1 VRASESNGCEVLSD
15 GQRVWINASTGEALA
30 RLSSFSATT
39 MIDVHRPITEQRVLG
54 SECLDCRHDLQ
65 GAAAWDHFVA
75 AAQRHFGVV
84 VGEKHRPRW
93 AKATATEAPGSIG
106 P

>member
-1 VRASESNGCEVLSD
+1 VKSSESNGNEILSD
-15 GQRVWINASTGEALA
+15 GRRVWVNGKSGEALA
-30 RLSSFSATT
+30 RLSSFGATA

-75 AAQRHFGVV
+75 AALRHFGVV

-93 AKATATEAPGSIG
+93 AKATTAEAPGSIV